1 MKNHALLAYLLCF
14 FAFVLLF
21 GASWS
26 QRLGLNLGL
35 LAVAVLLCL
44 FSLLVA
50 FIGWRQAKQTPHWQM
65 LACQDALTGLLNRR
79 GLEVKRLPKRYCCV
93 LIDIDR
99 FKAIND
105 SRGHAAG
112 DKLLVKLAQ
121 RLKQNTRQGDWCV
134 RWGGDEFLV
143 VLAAADKHIGKCFI
157 ERLQSDLAQHL
168 QADGISI
175 TAGWADNAKLKDYQ
189 AVIQQADARLINAKQ
204 AKKQPHIPIAPGY

>member
-1 MKNHALLAYLLCF
+1 MKNKSFLALLTSFSA
-14 FAFVLLF
+14 FALLF
-21 GASWS
+21 IASWP
-26 QRLGLNLGL
+26 QLLGLNLWMVVVAL
-35 LAVAVLLCL
+35 LLYFVSAAIAV
-44 FSLLVA
+44 FS
-50 FIGWRQAKQTPHWQM
+50 WRQTKPTLHWQT
-65 LACQDALTGLLNRR
+65 LAYQDALTGLLNRR
-79 GLEVKRLPKRYCCV
+79 GLEAKRLPKRYCCV